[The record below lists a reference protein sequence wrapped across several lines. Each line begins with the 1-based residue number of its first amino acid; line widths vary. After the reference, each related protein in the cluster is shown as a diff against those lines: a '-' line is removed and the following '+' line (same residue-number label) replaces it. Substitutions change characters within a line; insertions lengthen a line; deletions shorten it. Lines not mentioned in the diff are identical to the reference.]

1 MTDLTPRQTQILRLI
16 QDAIA
21 ESGMPPTRAE
31 IARTLG
37 FKSPNA
43 AEEHLRALQ
52 RKGVID
58 LIPGASRGIQLKD
71 ILREQLGLPLI
82 GRVAAGRPILAEEH
96 IETRYQIDPQLFQPQ
111 PHYLLKVRGMS
122 MKNAGI
128 LDGDLV
134 AVHRTPEVRNRQI
147 VVARLENEV
156 TVKRYRQEGAIVWL
170 LPENTDFEPIRVDLK
185 ETPMIIE
192 GVVVGVLRRGKMWM
206 PREPASLAD
215 ILADARVWK
224 LKDAAAAP
232 PRPVWSTGR
241 SALDA
246 RLPGGGW
253 PAASLVE
260 VLIDDTGLG
269 EVQLFLP
276 ALVQCQRRA
285 GGEIPWLVWIA
296 PPHEPYAPALA
307 QQGIQL
313 SRLLV
318 VRPATAMEALW
329 AAEQALSSGVV
340 AAVLLWLKGTDDRW
354 LRRLKLAA
362 EAGGSLGVLFR
373 PERHRFESSPA
384 GLRLLMTRGEGGV
397 RLELLKV
404 QGGRSGS
411 VDLDP

>member
-1 MTDLTPRQTQILRLI
+1 
-16 QDAIA
+16 
-21 ESGMPPTRAE
+21 
-31 IARTLG
+31 
-37 FKSPNA
+37 
-43 AEEHLRALQ
+43 
-52 RKGVID
+52 
-58 LIPGASRGIQLKD
+58 
-71 ILREQLGLPLI
+71 
-82 GRVAAGRPILAEEH
+82 
-96 IETRYQIDPQLFQPQ
+96 
-111 PHYLLKVRGMS
+111 
-122 MKNAGI
+122 
-128 LDGDLV
+128 
-134 AVHRTPEVRNRQI
+134 
-147 VVARLENEV
+147 
-156 TVKRYRQEGAIVWL
+156 
-170 LPENTDFEPIRVDLK
+170 
-185 ETPMIIE
+185 
-192 GVVVGVLRRGKMWM
+192 MWM

-313 SRLLV
+313 SRLLA